1 VISLLEKAQEVSMPA
16 PTHGFAR
23 IGKSSVTTRMFPIS
37 EPATDVIVVGGAFAI
52 VVTLTLHVVYSYERT
67 PATGWLMDAY
77 PRY

>member
-1 VISLLEKAQEVSMPA
+1 VISLLEKPA

-52 VVTLTLHVVYSYERT
+52 VVTLTLHVVYS
-67 PATGWLMDAY
+67 
-77 PRY
+77 